1 MKKMILLA
9 LAMAAVCFAYI
20 LIRGGRYEVDYK
32 IPYTLENPRLEIS
45 EGSEHIE
52 VSNLMVGDGAIR
64 FTVTAVSE
72 GIAEVSIY
80 GDDAYGN
87 MFIFYVHKTGF
98 ITEGSLFGD
107 CTGGNIIIIMM
118 TVYAAI
124 VLGIF
129 IKKYRNGTRKN
140 YYDYHNITLLGMILF
155 VSTAIL
161 SNVFFAFNRN
171 GLLDFIRGILNASA
185 LTVFFIPFAML
196 ITLGVLISN
205 LVLMKKEGVNKKN
218 ILGTLFSFGY
228 LVFLIFPLFFE
239 GFLQLQEVI
248 DVHKEKSFAHY
259 FEMIAV
265 NFSYAVTAYMTVIL
279 FATIIMG
286 IRAAHRTPAFNKDFI
301 LILGCRIRRDG
312 TVTPLLKGRADAAIR
327 FAEKQLNASGKE
339 ARFVAS
345 GGQGSDEKHSEAEAI
360 RNYLLSCDIP
370 DERIITETNSKN
382 TAENFKFSLEKIKE
396 NTADPNPGIAF
407 ATTGYHVFRSGYIA
421 TKQGIHAEGI
431 GSKTKFY
438 FWINSFI
445 RELIGT
451 LVYEKKKH
459 LLVIA
464 TLFAAVVVMSSIVF
478 LSVLY

>member
-9 LAMAAVCFAYI
+9 LAMAAICFAYI
-20 LIRGGRYEVDYK
+20 LIRGDRYEVDYK
-32 IPYTLENPRLEIS
+32 IYYNLENPRIEIS
-45 EGSEHIE
+45 KGSDHIE
-52 VSNLMVGDGAIR
+52 VSNVKVEDGTIR
-64 FTVTAVSE
+64 FTVQALSAGE
-72 GIAEVSIY
+72 AEVSIY
-80 GDDAYGN
+80 GDNGYRN
-87 MFIFYVHKTGF
+87 LFIFYVHKAGF

-118 TVYAAI
+118 TLYAAI

-129 IKKYRNGTRKN
+129 IRKFRNGTRKN

-161 SNVFFAFNRN
+161 SNVIFALNRN

-185 LTVFFIPFAML
+185 LTVFLIPFAIL

-218 ILGTLFSFGY
+218 IIGTIFAFAY
-228 LVFLIFPLFFE
+228 LIFLIFPLFFE

-259 FEMIAV
+259 FEMIIV
-265 NFSYAVTAYMTVIL
+265 NFCYAVTAYMTVIL
-279 FATIIMG
+279 IATIIMG
-286 IRAAHRTPAFNKDFI
+286 IRAAHRTPAFDKDFI

-312 TVTPLLKGRADAAIR
+312 SVTPLLRGRADAAIR
-327 FAEKQLNASGKE
+327 FAEKQMKASGKE

-345 GGQGSDEKHSEAEAI
+345 GGKGSDESLSEAEAI
-360 RNYLLSCDIP
+360 KNYLLSCDIP
-370 DERIITETNSKN
+370 EDRIIAETNSKN
-382 TAENFKFSLEKIKE
+382 TAENFSFSLEKIKE

-451 LVYEKKKH
+451 LVYERKKH
-459 LLVIA
+459 LMVVA
-464 TLFAAVVVMSSIVF
+464 TLFAAVLVMSSIVF